1 MLGFRRKKSVNST
14 EMPIRNKVVGGV
26 SSDTRQRKSQSRQA
40 VKVKKKEYKISRWRE
55 LAVLSGCLLVAMV
68 LVGRAGILQI
78 LEKDYLQSKG
88 DARYQRI
95 KEQVPQRGMIV
106 DRHDVPMAIS
116 TPVGSIWAHPKTIL
130 KNSKEYSYEQLTK
143 ALKLQRKEFLALMER
158 NEKREFV
165 YLRRHLKPHE
175 VDRVLALEVPGIHSQ
190 REYRRYYPI
199 SPDASH
205 LLGFTNIDN
214 AGQEGVELVADERL
228 RGSAGK
234 ERVMQNRFGQ
244 VVEKLEQIKSV
255 EHGKTVKLS
264 IDARIQHLA
273 DQYLS
278 AAVKQHRA
286 KSGSLVALDAKTGE
300 ILALSNVPYFNP
312 NDRADLK
319 SSKFKNRAITDVFE
333 PGSTMKPFA
342 VALAV
347 DEKLV
352 SPETIIETEGTYRI
366 GGSRISD
373 TKNHGDI
380 SVSEVIIK
388 SSNIGSAKIAM
399 MMPAKDLVKSLDN
412 LGFGKKTE
420 IPLRG
425 QQSGS
430 LPKRK
435 RWRPVEHA
443 TLSYGYGMSST
454 VLQLAQSYT
463 VFANQGRV
471 LPVSLWA
478 FEEGE
483 KPKSTRVFSEQT
495 VAQMNEMMRKVVTD
509 GTAKKA
515 QLPRHSSAGKT
526 GTVHLISPHGGYD
539 SDRYAS
545 IFAGF
550 APVDNPEIVMAV
562 VVSDPRGEVYYGGL
576 VAGPVFA
583 KVMDGALRYRNV
595 PPDLPVENPLAPPAS
610 EEQKDSFADPVGP
623 VVDQQS
629 PEKKEATANVGVR
642 G

>member
-1 MLGFRRKKSVNST
+1 MFGLKRKKSAPKDQVST
-14 EMPIRNKVVGGV
+14 RKAVVGGV
-26 SSDTRQRKSQSRQA
+26 TAEVGQRKSQQA

-55 LAVLSGCLLVAMV
+55 LTVLSGCLVVAMV
-68 LVGRAGILQI
+68 LIARAGVLQI
-78 LEKDYLQSKG
+78 LEKDYLQSQG

-95 KEQVPQRGMIV
+95 KEQIPQRGMIV
-106 DRHDVPMAIS
+106 DRNDVPMAIS
-116 TPVGSIWAHPKTIL
+116 TPVDSIWAHPPTIL
-130 KNSKEYSYEQLTK
+130 KNSQDYSYEQLTK
-143 ALKLQRKEFLALMER
+143 TLKLKRKVFLALMER
-158 NEKREFV
+158 NKKRQFV

-175 VDRVLALEVPGIHSQ
+175 ADRVLALEVPGIHSR

-214 AGQEGVELVADERL
+214 IGQEGIELVADKQL
-228 RGSAGK
+228 RGSSGK

-255 EHGKTVKLS
+255 EHGETVKLS
-264 IDARIQHLA
+264 IDSRIQHIA

-278 AAVKQHRA
+278 AAVKRYRA

-300 ILALSNVPYFNP
+300 VLALSNVPYFNP

-319 SSKFKNRAITDVFE
+319 SAKFKNRAITDVFE

-347 DEKLV
+347 DEDVV
-352 SPETIIETEGTYRI
+352 SPQTIIETEGTYRI

-373 TKNHGDI
+373 TKNHGAI
-380 SVSEVIIK
+380 SVSDVIVK

-399 MMPAKDLVKSLDN
+399 MMPAKDLVNRLDN

-443 TLSYGYGMSST
+443 TLSYGYGLSST

-478 FEEGE
+478 LDKDV
-483 KPKSTRVFSEQT
+483 KPKSSKVFSEQT
-495 VAQMNEMMRKVVTD
+495 VAQMNEMMRKVVTE

-526 GTVHLISPHGGYD
+526 GTVHLISPNGGYEP
-539 SDRYAS
+539 DRYAA

-595 PPDLPVENPLAPPAS
+595 PPDLPVENPLAPPEL
-610 EEQKDSFADPVGP
+610 EEQKDNFADPAGP
-623 VVDQQS
+623 VV
-629 PEKKEATANVGVR
+629 EKQDSIDSGER

>member
-1 MLGFRRKKSVNST
+1 MMFRRRMKSAKKSNT
-14 EMPIRNKVVGGV
+14 IDQRKVVDEV
-26 SSDTRQRKSQSRQA
+26 SGDVKNRRSQQ
-40 VKVKKKEYKISRWRE
+40 VIKKKEFKISRWRE
-55 LAVLSGCLLVAMV
+55 LAVLSGCMLLASV
-68 LVGRAGILQI
+68 LVVRAGVLQI

-95 KEQVPQRGMIV
+95 KEQSPQRGMIV
-106 DRHDVPMAIS
+106 DRNEVPLAIS
-116 TPVGSIWAHPKTIL
+116 TPVDSIWAHPPTIL
-130 KNSKEYSYEQLTK
+130 KNSKNYSYEQLTN
-143 ALKLQRKEFLALMER
+143 ALKMKRENFLALMKK
-158 NEKREFV
+158 NEKRQFV
-165 YLRRHLKPHE
+165 YLRRHLKPH
-175 VDRVLALEVPGIHSQ
+175 VADRILALEVPGIHTR
-190 REYRRYYPI
+190 REYRRYYPT
-199 SPDASH
+199 SPDGSH

-214 AGQEGVELVADERL
+214 IGQEGIELVADKKL
-228 RGSAGK
+228 RGSAGE

-255 EHGKTVKLS
+255 EHGQTVRLS
-264 IDARIQHLA
+264 IDSRIQHLA

-278 AAVKQHRA
+278 AAVKKHRA

-300 ILALSNVPYFNP
+300 VLALSNVPYFNP

-347 DEKLV
+347 DEGVVTPKTV
-352 SPETIIETEGTYRI
+352 IETKGIYQI

-380 SVSEVIIK
+380 SVSEVIVK

-399 MMPAKDLVKSLDN
+399 MMPAKTLVKSLRG
-412 LGFGKKTE
+412 LGFGEKAS

-435 RWRPVEHA
+435 KWRPIEHA
-443 TLSYGYGMSST
+443 TLSYGYGLSST

-463 VFANQGRV
+463 VFANQGNV

-478 FEEGE
+478 LEEDH
-483 KPKSTRVFSEQT
+483 KPKSSRVFSEKT
-495 VAQMNEMMRKVVTD
+495 VKEMNEMLREVVTK

-526 GTVHLISPHGGYD
+526 GTVHLISPTGGYE

-562 VVSDPRGEVYYGGL
+562 VVSDPRGEFYYGGL

-595 PPDLPVENPLAPPAS
+595 PPDLPVVNPFVP
-610 EEQKDSFADPVGP
+610 EGGNDDIEQKENFADPTRPLVEQ
-623 VVDQQS
+623 VD
-629 PEKKEATANVGVR
+629 ATNSGGR

>member
-1 MLGFRRKKSVNST
+1 MFGLRRKSAKIS
-14 EMPIRNKVVGGV
+14 RNADQRRTIGGV
-26 SSDTRQRKSQSRQA
+26 SASVKQRKSQQ
-40 VKVKKKEYKISRWRE
+40 VIKKKEFKISRWRE
-55 LAVLSGCLLVAMV
+55 LAVLCGCLFVASV
-68 LVGRAGILQI
+68 LVVRAGVLQI
-78 LEKDYLQSKG
+78 VEKDFLQSQG

-95 KEQVPQRGMIV
+95 KEQTPQRGMIV
-106 DRHDVPMAIS
+106 DRNEVPLAIS
-116 TPVGSIWAHPKTIL
+116 TPVDSLWAHPPTIL
-130 KNSKEYSYEQLTK
+130 KNSKEYSYKQLVK
-143 ALKLQRKEFLALMER
+143 ALNMKRSDFLSLMQR
-158 NEKREFV
+158 NEKRQFV
-165 YLRRHLKPHE
+165 YLRRHLKPH
-175 VDRVLALEVPGIHSQ
+175 VADRILALEVPGIHTR
-190 REYRRYYPI
+190 REYRRYYPA

-214 AGQEGVELVADERL
+214 IGQEGIELAADKKL
-228 RGSAGK
+228 RGSSGE

-255 EHGKTVKLS
+255 EHGDTVQLS

-278 AAVKQHRA
+278 AAVKQHKA

-319 SSKFKNRAITDVFE
+319 STKFKNRAITDVFE

-347 DEKLV
+347 DEGVV
-352 SPETIIETEGTYRI
+352 SPSTVIETKGTYRI

-373 TKNHGDI
+373 TRNHGDI
-380 SVSEVIIK
+380 SVSEVIVK

-399 MMPAKDLVKSLDN
+399 MMPAKDLVSSLRD
-412 LGFGKKTE
+412 LGFGEKAA
-420 IPLRG
+420 ISLRG

-430 LPKRK
+430 LPNRK
-435 RWRPVEHA
+435 KWRPVEHA
-443 TLSYGYGMSST
+443 TLSYGYGLSST
-454 VLQLAQSYT
+454 VLQLAKSYT
-463 VFANQGRV
+463 VFTNKGRV

-478 FEEGE
+478 LKEGE
-483 KPKSTRVFSEQT
+483 TPKSSRVFSEET
-495 VAQMNEMMRKVVTD
+495 VKELNEMMRKVVTE

-526 GTVHLISPHGGYD
+526 GTVHLVSPTGGYE

-595 PPDLPVENPLAPPAS
+595 PPDLPVENPFKTEEGS
-610 EEQKDSFADPVGP
+610 EEQKDNFADPVGP
-623 VVDQQS
+623 LIEPVVKQQQAAVLGD
-629 PEKKEATANVGVR
+629 KG
-642 G
+642 

>member
-1 MLGFRRKKSVNST
+1 
-14 EMPIRNKVVGGV
+14 
-26 SSDTRQRKSQSRQA
+26 
-40 VKVKKKEYKISRWRE
+40 
-55 LAVLSGCLLVAMV
+55 
-68 LVGRAGILQI
+68 
-78 LEKDYLQSKG
+78 
-88 DARYQRI
+88 
-95 KEQVPQRGMIV
+95 
-106 DRHDVPMAIS
+106 
-116 TPVGSIWAHPKTIL
+116 
-130 KNSKEYSYEQLTK
+130 
-143 ALKLQRKEFLALMER
+143 
-158 NEKREFV
+158 
-165 YLRRHLKPHE
+165 
-175 VDRVLALEVPGIHSQ
+175 
-190 REYRRYYPI
+190 
-199 SPDASH
+199 
-205 LLGFTNIDN
+205 
-214 AGQEGVELVADERL
+214 
-228 RGSAGK
+228 
-234 ERVMQNRFGQ
+234 
-244 VVEKLEQIKSV
+244 
-255 EHGKTVKLS
+255 
-264 IDARIQHLA
+264 
-273 DQYLS
+273 
-278 AAVKQHRA
+278 
-286 KSGSLVALDAKTGE
+286 
-300 ILALSNVPYFNP
+300 
-312 NDRADLK
+312 
-319 SSKFKNRAITDVFE
+319 
-333 PGSTMKPFA
+333 
-342 VALAV
+342 
-347 DEKLV
+347 
-352 SPETIIETEGTYRI
+352 
-366 GGSRISD
+366 
-373 TKNHGDI
+373 
-380 SVSEVIIK
+380 
-388 SSNIGSAKIAM
+388 
-399 MMPAKDLVKSLDN
+399 VKSLGN

-526 GTVHLISPHGGYD
+526 GTVHLISPQGGYD

-629 PEKKEATANVGVR
+629 PEKKAGQSCEWQDQALAAVHCGAMTIDSRAVLDQGIFLAMQGGQADGRNFMQAARSCKFVR
-642 G
+642 LR

>member
-1 MLGFRRKKSVNST
+1 MFGWRVKGTKKSNIVDQ
-14 EMPIRNKVVGGV
+14 RKVVGEV
-26 SSDTRQRKSQSRQA
+26 TAD
-40 VKVKKKEYKISRWRE
+40 VKKRRSHQVVKKKEFKISRWRE
-55 LAVLSGCLLVAMV
+55 LTVLSGCMLFAAVLVA
-68 LVGRAGILQI
+68 RAGVLQI

-95 KEQVPQRGMIV
+95 KEQSPQRGMIV
-106 DRHDVPMAIS
+106 DRNEVPLAIS
-116 TPVGSIWAHPKTIL
+116 TPVDSIWAHPSTIL
-130 KNSKEYSYEQLTK
+130 ENEKKYSYKQLTS
-143 ALKLQRKEFLALMER
+143 ALKMKRKDFLALMKK
-158 NEKREFV
+158 NEKRQFV
-165 YLRRHLKPHE
+165 YLRRHLKPH
-175 VDRVLALEVPGIHSQ
+175 VADRVLALEVPGIHAR
-190 REYRRYYPI
+190 REYRRYYPT

-214 AGQEGVELVADERL
+214 IGQEGIELVANEQL
-228 RGSAGK
+228 RGSAGE

-255 EHGKTVKLS
+255 EHGQTVRLS
-264 IDARIQHLA
+264 IDSRIQHLA

-300 ILALSNVPYFNP
+300 VLALSNVPYFNP

-347 DEKLV
+347 DEGV
-352 SPETIIETEGTYRI
+352 VTPETIIETKGTYQI

-380 SVSEVIIK
+380 SVSEVIVK
-388 SSNIGSAKIAM
+388 SSNIGSAKVAM
-399 MMPAKDLVKSLDN
+399 MMPAKTLVKSLRG
-412 LGFGKKTE
+412 LGFGEKAD

-435 RWRPVEHA
+435 KWRPIEHA
-443 TLSYGYGMSST
+443 TLSYGYGLSST

-463 VFANQGRV
+463 VFANKGNV

-478 FEEGE
+478 LEEGY
-483 KPKSTRVFSEQT
+483 KPKSSRVFSEKT
-495 VAQMNEMMRKVVTD
+495 VKDMNEMLRKVVTK

-526 GTVHLISPHGGYD
+526 GTVHLISPTGGYE

-562 VVSDPRGEVYYGGL
+562 VVSDPRGEFYYGGL

-595 PPDLPVENPLAPPAS
+595 PPDLPVVNPFVPEGS
-610 EEQKDSFADPVGP
+610 SDDIEQKENFADPTSPLVEKVGA
-623 VVDQQS
+623 VNS
-629 PEKKEATANVGVR
+629 GGR